1 MELMI
6 WAIVIAIALI
16 IEFFTFQLVTVWI
29 AVGGLVAL
37 ILSAVGISMEIQ
49 IISVL
54 IISLGCILGLRN
66 FALKILNKN
75 SEDRKAEPLIGKKTK
90 LIEECTNKK
99 NGTIKLNGVIWS
111 VYSDEEISANEEIE
125 VISVNGNK
133 LKVKQ
138 IKGE

>member
-37 ILSAVGISMEIQ
+37 ILSAVGINMEIQ

>member
-75 SEDRKAEPLIGKKTK
+75 SEDRKAEPLIGKKAK

>member
-1 MELMI
+1 MELII
-6 WAIVIAIALI
+6 WAVVIAIALI
-16 IEFFTFQLVTVWI
+16 IEFFTFQLVSIWI

-37 ILSAVGISMEIQ
+37 ILSAVGVGMEIQ

-54 IISLGCILGLRN
+54 VISLGCILGLRN
-66 FALKILNKN
+66 FALKFLNKN
-75 SEDRKAEPLIGKKTK
+75 SEDKKAEPLIGKRAR
-90 LIEECTNKK
+90 LIEDCTNKK

-111 VYSDEEISANEEIE
+111 VYSEEEISANEDVE

-133 LKVKQ
+133 LKVKK

>member
-1 MELMI
+1 MK
-6 WAIVIAIALI
+6 
-16 IEFFTFQLVTVWI
+16 
-29 AVGGLVAL
+29 
-37 ILSAVGISMEIQ
+37 
-49 IISVL
+49 SVL

>member
-37 ILSAVGISMEIQ
+37 ILSAVGINMEIQ

-75 SEDRKAEPLIGKKTK
+75 SEDRKAEPLIGKKAK